1 LIILTMTHIME
12 FVSGAAFVSVTWDVI
27 WNLMTTTFLS
37 NLHMV
42 RMIYMCLYK
51 PIRWQDSDIDGSW
64 IFRHPGFFSHGSL
77 PKGQNGIYCPVL
89 FHNSTEH
96 G

>member
-12 FVSGAAFVSVTWDVI
+12 FVSGATFVPVTWDVI
-27 WNLMTTTFLS
+27 WVLVMMTFLC

-51 PIRWQDSDIDGSW
+51 PVRWQGSNVDGSW
-64 IFRHPGFFSHGSL
+64 IFRHPGFFFSCGSL
-77 PKGQNGIYCPVL
+77 PEGQNGICCPVL
-89 FHNSTEH
+89 FHNSIE
-96 G
+96 